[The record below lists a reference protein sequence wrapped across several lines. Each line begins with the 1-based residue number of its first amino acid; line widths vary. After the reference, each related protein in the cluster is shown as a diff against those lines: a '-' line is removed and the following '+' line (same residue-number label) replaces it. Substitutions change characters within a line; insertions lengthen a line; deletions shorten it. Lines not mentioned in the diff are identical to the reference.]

1 MSAGIEIENFSK
13 RYGKVV
19 AVAPFSL
26 RVAPGEVF
34 GLLGPN
40 GAGKTT
46 TIRAMVG
53 LTRPSTGTVRVNG
66 FDVWREPTKAK
77 ASFGYIP
84 DRPYL
89 YAKLTG
95 RELLR
100 FIAGLNKLEITATLR
115 EIERWL
121 EFFALEHFANELIET
136 YSHGMKQKLTIIA
149 AMLPKPPVLI
159 VDEPMVGLDPKAA
172 KQARE
177 LFANHAAEGNTVLL
191 TTHSL
196 PVAEA
201 TAHRIAVLDRGKVL
215 GLGTMDELKAK
226 TGTVSSE
233 GPAGMD
239 LEQIFFKLVE
249 EEATERERQQ
259 LLNNKNQEAA

>member
-1 MSAGIEIENFSK
+1 MIEINDFSK
-13 RYGKVV
+13 RYGRVEAVSKLNLKVV
-19 AVAPFSL
+19 
-26 RVAPGEVF
+26 PGEVF

-53 LTRPSTGTVRVNG
+53 LTRPSTGTVRVGG
-66 FDVWREPTKAK
+66 FDVWREPVKAK
-77 ASFGYIP
+77 AAFGYIP

-100 FIAGLNKLEITATLR
+100 FIAGLHKLEHPNL

-121 EFFALEHFANELIET
+121 EFFSLEDFGNELIET
-136 YSHGMKQKLTIIA
+136 YSHGMKQKLTIIS
-149 AMLPKPPVLI
+149 AMLPEPPVLI
-159 VDEPMVGLDPKAA
+159 VDEPMVGLDPRAA

-177 LFANHAAEGNTVLL
+177 LLAGYAAKGKTVLL

-201 TAHRIAVLDRGKVL
+201 VAHRIAVLDRGYIL
-215 GLGTMDELKAK
+215 AEGTLEELQHQS
-226 TGTVSSE
+226 GTERSGVE
-233 GPAGMD
+233 GNT
-239 LEQIFFKLVE
+239 LERIFFKLVE
-249 EEATERERQQ
+249 EEELERQ
-259 LLNNKNQEAA
+259 NAREKAAA

>member
-1 MSAGIEIENFSK
+1 MIEISNFSK
-13 RYGKVV
+13 RYGRVEAVSTLNLKVK
-19 AVAPFSL
+19 
-26 RVAPGEVF
+26 PGEVF

-53 LTRPSTGTVRVNG
+53 LTRPSTGTVLVAG
-66 FDVWREPTKAK
+66 FDVWREPVKAK
-77 ASFGYIP
+77 GAFGYIP

-100 FIAGLNKLEITATLR
+100 FIAGLHKLENPNS

-121 EFFALEHFANELIET
+121 EFFSLEDFGNELIET
-136 YSHGMKQKLTIIA
+136 YSHGMKQKLTIIC
-149 AMLPKPPVLI
+149 AMLPEPPVLI
-159 VDEPMVGLDPKAA
+159 VDEPMVGLDPRAA

-177 LFANHAAEGNTVLL
+177 LLAGYAAKGKTVLL

-201 TAHRIAVLDRGKVL
+201 VAHRIAVLDRGHIL
-215 GLGTMDELKAK
+215 AEGTLQELQNQS
-226 TGTVSSE
+226 GTERSGVE
-233 GPAGMD
+233 GNT
-239 LEQIFFKLVE
+239 LERIFFKLVE
-249 EEATERERQQ
+249 EEEQ
-259 LLNNKNQEAA
+259 LRKDARDEQVAA

>member
-1 MSAGIEIENFSK
+1 MIEISDFSK
-13 RYGKVV
+13 RYGRVEAVSTLHLKVV
-19 AVAPFSL
+19 
-26 RVAPGEVF
+26 PGEVF

-53 LTRPSTGTVRVNG
+53 LTRPSTGTVRVGG
-66 FDVWREPTKAK
+66 FDVWREPVKAK
-77 ASFGYIP
+77 AAFGYIP

-100 FIAGLNKLEITATLR
+100 FIAGLHKLENPNL

-121 EFFALEHFANELIET
+121 EFFSLEDFGNELIET

-149 AMLPKPPVLI
+149 AMLPEPPVLI
-159 VDEPMVGLDPKAA
+159 VDEPMVGLDPRAA

-177 LFANHAAEGNTVLL
+177 LLAGYAAKGKTVLL

-201 TAHRIAVLDRGKVL
+201 VAHRIAVLDRGHIL
-215 GLGTMDELKAK
+215 AEGTLEELQHQS
-226 TGTVSSE
+226 GTERGGVE
-233 GPAGMD
+233 GNT
-239 LEQIFFKLVE
+239 LERIFFKLVE
-249 EEATERERQQ
+249 EEELERQSARE
-259 LLNNKNQEAA
+259 KAAA

>member
-1 MSAGIEIENFSK
+1 MIEVKNFEK
-13 RYGKVV
+13 RFG
-19 AVAPFSL
+19 
-26 RVAPGEVF
+26 RVAAVQNVSFSVTPGQVF

-53 LTRPSTGTVRVNG
+53 LTRPTSGLVRVAG
-66 FDVWREPTKAK
+66 FDVWKEPVKAK
-77 ASFGYIP
+77 AAFGYIP

-89 YAKLTG
+89 YGKLTA

-100 FIAGLNKLEITATLR
+100 FIAGLHKLKNAEPEIN
-115 EIERWL
+115 RWL
-121 EFFALEHFANELIET
+121 EFFSLENFANELIET
-136 YSHGMKQKLTIIA
+136 FSHGMKQKLTIIS
-149 AMLPKPPVLI
+149 AMLPEPPVLI

-177 LFANHAAEGNTVLL
+177 MFSNYALKGNTVLL

-201 TAHRIAVLDRGKVL
+201 VAHRIAVLDRGRVL
-215 GLGTMDELKAK
+215 AEGTLEELQNR
-226 TGTVSSE
+226 TNEERSGVE
-233 GPAGMD
+233 GNT
-239 LEQIFFKLVE
+239 LERIFFKLVE
-249 EEATERERQQ
+249 EEALERERE
-259 LLNNKNQEAA
+259 KVVA